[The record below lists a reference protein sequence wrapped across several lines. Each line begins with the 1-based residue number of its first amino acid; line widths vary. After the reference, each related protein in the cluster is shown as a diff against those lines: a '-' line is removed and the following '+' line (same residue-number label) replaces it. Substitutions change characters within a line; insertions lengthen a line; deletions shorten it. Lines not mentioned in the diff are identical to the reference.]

1 MNIKER
7 LNTLEML
14 LEMNKGYSE
23 NLRKEFMDI
32 KDVDLLTNK
41 LELFL
46 NNRIIKE
53 ELEEEKD
60 MCEILYLINEIK
72 NKNN

>member
-1 MNIKER
+1 
-7 LNTLEML
+7 ML

-46 NNRIIKE
+46 NNRIVKE

>member
-23 NLRKEFMDI
+23 NLRKEFIDI

-46 NNRIIKE
+46 NNRIVKE

>member
-23 NLRKEFMDI
+23 NLRKEFIDI
-32 KDVDLLTNK
+32 KDMDLLTDK

-46 NNRIIKE
+46 NNRIVKE